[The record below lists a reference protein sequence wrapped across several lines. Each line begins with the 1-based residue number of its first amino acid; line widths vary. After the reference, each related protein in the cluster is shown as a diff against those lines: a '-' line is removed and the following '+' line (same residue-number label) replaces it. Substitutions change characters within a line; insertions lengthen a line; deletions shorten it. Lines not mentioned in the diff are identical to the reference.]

1 MCFSPPPIW
10 PIFPMGLK
18 GGKITKAYLRKQE
31 YLNSPKFCHTFFC
44 AFYLRWKI
52 KKPVCVINCHDERIR
67 GSCLRDENN
76 KGINYCRHH
85 QGWNDTAMCTP
96 FPWQLAMGR
105 WMFHSH
111 SAPRYT
117 SINQT
122 YIKST
127 RFLLWAERRAG
138 LFSCYCII
146 MEKKHKTMRSFWA
159 GNKLRNY

>member
-1 MCFSPPPIW
+1 
-10 PIFPMGLK
+10 MGLR
-18 GGKITKAYLRKQE
+18 GKNHKCIFKPTE
-31 YLNSPKFCHTFFC
+31 YLNSPKFYHTF
-44 AFYLRWKI
+44 LVLSIWDERQKR
-52 KKPVCVINCHDERIR
+52 VCMINCHDERIL
-67 GSCLRDENN
+67 GSCLRSENN

-85 QGWNDTAMCTP
+85 QDWNDTALCTR

-111 SAPRYT
+111 SALRYT

-127 RFLLWAERRAG
+127 RFLLWAVCRTS

-146 MEKKHKTMRSFWA
+146 MEKQHRTMRSSWV

>member
-1 MCFSPPPIW
+1 MTYFLN
-10 PIFPMGLK
+10 GTE
-18 GGKITKAYLRKQE
+18 GGKKNHKCIFKEARIF
-31 YLNSPKFCHTFFC
+31 KFSQILSYIFLCFLFEMQD
-44 AFYLRWKI
+44 
-52 KKPVCVINCHDERIR
+52 KKPVCMINCHDERIR